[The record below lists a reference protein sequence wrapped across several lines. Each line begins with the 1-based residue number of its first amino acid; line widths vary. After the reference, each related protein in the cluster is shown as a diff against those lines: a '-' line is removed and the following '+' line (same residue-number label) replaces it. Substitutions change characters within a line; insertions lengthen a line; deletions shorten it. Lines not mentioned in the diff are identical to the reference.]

1 MAQKRDEAGFDD
13 PEYAQIAAGSP
24 LENPNTVMT

>member
-1 MAQKRDEAGFDD
+1 MTQKSEEAGFDD

-24 LENPNTVMT
+24 LENPKTVMT